1 MSYYDTV
8 RSSYDLGPGFKKELH
23 TKDLD
28 NDCSTYWIDP
38 NGCLYY
44 LDYSHTQSIKFGEHD
59 FELVKSNKGRVSPC
73 IFSGEIE
80 VYPAKW
86 PVYYAPTPTCK
97 IVFEHGIIVET
108 SKK

>member
-38 NGCLYY
+38 NGCLYH
-44 LDYSHTQSIKFGEHD
+44 LDYSHTQSIKFGEHN
-59 FELVKSNKGRVSPC
+59 FELIKSNKGRVSPC

-80 VYPAKW
+80 VYPAKCLCSMLLH
-86 PVYYAPTPTCK
+86 PLAILYLSV
-97 IVFEHGIIVET
+97 V
-108 SKK
+108 S